1 MSQDMTQDDIQ
12 APRHVGRQVHRENHP
27 ADNVE
32 EFYRRSIA
40 IPFLDH
46 LSRELQERFKNADL
60 ARDGLNL
67 VPINVV
73 QTPRGFT
80 SVPEGV
86 KCLANLWEEDHP
98 HINGIEPEFNRS
110 CAKWHREQ
118 DSEGSIPSSAAEALH
133 HCDSR
138 FYPNLHKLL
147 QLVCTLPI
155 TTSECERSISRLRTL
170 KTYLRSTM
178 GESRLN
184 ELALM
189 RIHRHIPVDIGA
201 VVDAFATKYMT
212 HMPLLPQ
219 HLLNQ

>member
-1 MSQDMTQDDIQ
+1 MS
-12 APRHVGRQVHRENHP
+12 
-27 ADNVE
+27 
-32 EFYRRSIA
+32 
-40 IPFLDH
+40 
-46 LSRELQERFKNADL
+46 SRMNKATFR
-60 ARDGLNL
+60 
-67 VPINVV
+67 
-73 QTPRGFT
+73 TPRCFT
-80 SVPEGV
+80 AVPEGV
-86 KCLANLWEEDHP
+86 KCLANLWEEDLP
-98 HINGIEPEFNRS
+98 HINGIEPEFNRW

-138 FYPNLHKLL
+138 FYPTLHKLL

-155 TTSECERSISRLRTL
+155 TTSKCERSISRLRTL

-184 ELALM
+184 GLTLM

-201 VVDAFATKYMT
+201 VVDAFATKYRT

>member
-1 MSQDMTQDDIQ
+1 M
-12 APRHVGRQVHRENHP
+12 
-27 ADNVE
+27 
-32 EFYRRSIA
+32 A
-40 IPFLDH
+40 IRCT
-46 LSRELQERFKNADL
+46 SEKNKKK
-60 ARDGLNL
+60 
-67 VPINVV
+67 I
-73 QTPRGFT
+73 
-80 SVPEGV
+80 
-86 KCLANLWEEDHP
+86 H
-98 HINGIEPEFNRS
+98 
-110 CAKWHREQ
+110 
-118 DSEGSIPSSAAEALH
+118 GSIPSSAAEALH

-184 ELALM
+184 GLALM
-189 RIHRHIPVDIGA
+189 QIHRRIPVDIGA
-201 VVDAFATKYMT
+201 VVDAFSTKYRT